1 VNVRVGLDIVGVA
14 RIRAAQERWDVRFL
28 ERVFTPAERTYCQS
42 RAESLAARFAAKE
55 AVFKVLGTG
64 WGQGVQWRDVE
75 VVMGDMGPEICLHG
89 EAAAR
94 ATALNLA
101 SWSVS
106 LTHSDG
112 FAAAVVLA
120 YGREQSPMT

>member
-1 VNVRVGLDIVGVA
+1 MNVRVGLDIVGVA
-14 RIRAAQERWDVRFL
+14 RIRAAQERWDARFL
-28 ERVFTPAERTYCQS
+28 DRVFTPAERMYCQS

-75 VVMGDMGPEICLHG
+75 VVMGDMGPEIRLYG
-89 EAAAR
+89 AAAAR
-94 ATALNLA
+94 AAALSLDG
-101 SWSVS
+101 WSVS

-120 YGREQSPMT
+120 HG